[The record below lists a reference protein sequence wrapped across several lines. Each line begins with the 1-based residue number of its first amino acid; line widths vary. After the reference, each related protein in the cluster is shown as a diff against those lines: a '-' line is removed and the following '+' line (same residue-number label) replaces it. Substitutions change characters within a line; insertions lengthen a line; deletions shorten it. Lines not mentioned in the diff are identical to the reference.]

1 MKKKFRKVSNETG
14 THREKP
20 QNADKTHPHTRPRN
34 RAEETDRQAFRN
46 RQTTTMQNFIGM
58 KLKFGT
64 DKTPIP

>member
-1 MKKKFRKVSNETG
+1 MSNATG

-20 QNADKTHPHTRPRN
+20 QKADKTHPHTRPRN

-46 RQTTTMQNFIGM
+46 RQTATMQNFIRM
-58 KLKFGT
+58 KFKFGT